1 MAQNQNVPMGAA
13 NNLKKVNIHQ
23 LTEKF
28 KSKNELYNFLTL
40 DCKAYLPKLRSTNVY
55 FYKQIIKG
63 EKKVSA
69 IGCSMIFI
77 VHQQRTCEGLIT
89 TSH

>member
-1 MAQNQNVPMGAA
+1 MAQNQNAQMVGA
-13 NNLKKVNIHQ
+13 NNLKQVNVHQ
-23 LTEKF
+23 LVEKF

-40 DCKAYLPKLRSTNVY
+40 DCKTYLPKLRSTNVY

-69 IGCSMIFI
+69 IGCSMMII
-77 VHQQRTCEGLIT
+77 VHQQRTREGFIT
-89 TSH
+89 TTY

>member
-1 MAQNQNVPMGAA
+1 MAQNQNAQMAGP
-13 NNLKKVNIHQ
+13 NNLKQVNVHQ
-23 LTEKF
+23 LVEKF

-69 IGCSMIFI
+69 IGCSII
-77 VHQQRTCEGLIT
+77 ILVHQ
-89 TSH
+89 